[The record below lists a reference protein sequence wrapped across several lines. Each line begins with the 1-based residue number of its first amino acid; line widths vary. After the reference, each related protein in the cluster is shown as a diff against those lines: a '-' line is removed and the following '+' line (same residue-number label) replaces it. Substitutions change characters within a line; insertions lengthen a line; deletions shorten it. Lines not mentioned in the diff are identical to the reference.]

1 MKLILGS
8 KSVGR
13 KKILEAAGYT
23 FRILT
28 ANIDEKAIRS
38 TNFKELPLLLARA
51 KAKKLL
57 EHIDRNSMIITADQV
72 VVYNGQLREKPETK
86 EQAQTYLQSYN
97 TKHPAQTYTAVVV
110 TNTKTG
116 KQAEII
122 DIAKV
127 YFKKIPSHIIEKLIE
142 EGSVMHAAGGF
153 IVEHP
158 LLAPFVDHIEGTLD
172 SITGLPLQKT
182 QKLIKEVTI

>member
-1 MKLILGS
+1 MKIILGS

-13 KKILEAAGYT
+13 KQILENAGYT
-23 FRILT
+23 FETINS
-28 ANIDEKAIRS
+28 NIDEKAIHS
-38 TNFKELPLLLARA
+38 KNYEELPLLIARA
-51 KAKKLL
+51 KTKELL
-57 EHIDRNSMIITADQV
+57 KHVNKESILITADQV
-72 VVYNGQLREKPETK
+72 VVYNGQLREKPETLQ
-86 EQAQTYLQSYN
+86 QAREFLESY
-97 TKHPAQTYTAVVV
+97 HQYPAKTNTAVVV

-127 YFKKIPSHIIEKLIE
+127 YFKKIPQSVIEKLIQD
-142 EGSVMHAAGGF
+142 GSIMRAAGGF

>member
-8 KSVGR
+8 NSVGR
-13 KKILEAAGYT
+13 KQILENAGFT
-23 FRILT
+23 FNVIT
-28 ANIDEKAIRS
+28 ANIDEKEIRS
-38 TNFKELPLLLARA
+38 QNFEELPLLLARA

-57 EHIDRNSMIITADQV
+57 EQIHKDCILITADQV

-86 EQAQTYLQSYN
+86 DQARAYLESYMIE
-97 TKHPAQTYTAVVV
+97 HPAQTYTAVVV

-116 KQAEII
+116 KQKEAV
-122 DIAKV
+122 DTAKV
-127 YFKKIPSHIIEKLIE
+127 YFKKIPSHIIDTLIQ
-142 EGSVMHAAGGF
+142 EGNIMRAAGGF

-182 QKLIKEVTI
+182 QKLIQEVTT